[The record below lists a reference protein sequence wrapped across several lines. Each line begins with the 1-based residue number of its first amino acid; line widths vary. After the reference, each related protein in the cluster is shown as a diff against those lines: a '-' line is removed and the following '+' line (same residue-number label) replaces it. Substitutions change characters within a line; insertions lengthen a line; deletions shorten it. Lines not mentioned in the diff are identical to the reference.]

1 MLLFNFLVIYDLLL
15 NQLKGEL
22 SVINLSK
29 AALESNNIKYF
40 VTRSYLN
47 YNDLN
52 YDLNYNDFK
61 NFFSF

>member
-29 AALESNNIKYF
+29 AALESKNIKYF

-52 YDLNYNDFK
+52 YDLNYNDF
-61 NFFSF
+61 

>member
-29 AALESNNIKYF
+29 AAKNIKYF
-40 VTRSYLN
+40 VTTSYLN

-52 YDLNYNDFK
+52 YDLNYNDFF